1 MHAIGGAVAAAVA
14 VADLVRAAS
23 PQPFV
28 ATSRHRPP
36 DYRSRDPVPIA
47 RFLRVVAFQPSGL
60 EAPVDAV
67 LREAI
72 VPRLLERDEIIDAW
86 IGRQGSSTDRSR
98 IVASTWAEEPGPEP
112 ADLAALHDAG
122 LHGGPPVVG
131 QVDQL
136 ALAVHARF
144 ERTEP
149 ARILR
154 VFRGAVRA
162 DEIDAYIAEARAGM
176 AADAETNDGLIAF
189 ALGTEAP
196 GAFVTISA
204 WTGWAAIEAA
214 TGGNTRQPF
223 ATRNATRLT
232 ASSVA
237 HYEVLPETPT
247 RRGGSGG
254 GAARGT

>member
-1 MHAIGGAVAAAVA
+1 
-14 VADLVRAAS
+14 
-23 PQPFV
+23 
-28 ATSRHRPP
+28 
-36 DYRSRDPVPIA
+36 VPIA
-47 RFLRVVAFQPSGL
+47 RFLRLVAFQPSGL
-60 EAPVDAV
+60 ESPIDAV

-72 VPRLLERDEIIDAW
+72 VPRLLERDDIIDAW

-98 IVASTWAEEPGPEP
+98 ILASTWTAEPGAAP

-122 LHGGPPVVG
+122 AHGGALVVG
-131 QVDQL
+131 RVDQL

-154 VFRGAVRA
+154 VFRGSVRA
-162 DEIDAYIAEARAGM
+162 DELAAYVAEARAGM
-176 AADAETNDGLIAF
+176 TADAETNDGLIAF
-189 ALGTEAP
+189 ALGTEP
-196 GAFVTISA
+196 PDAFVTISA

-232 ASSVA
+232 ASAVA

-247 RRGGSGG
+247 RRGAS
-254 GAARGT
+254 RGEEAPGT